1 MSDRARKRT
10 RRGAPL
16 HPSPA
21 AFTLD
26 GSALANVALLD
37 GAEDPSSAIREALKI
52 GGRVFVGIELRDV
65 EVAELRQWLDDA
77 AHEGL
82 GFILGARL
90 ARRRRRRARKP
101 KGAA

>member
-1 MSDRARKRT
+1 MSRRARKRA
-10 RRGAPL
+10 RRGARL
-16 HPSPA
+16 QPSPA

-26 GSALANVALLD
+26 GSAIANVALVD
-37 GAEDPSSAIREALKI
+37 GADDPTSAIREASKI

-65 EVAELRQWLDDA
+65 EAAELRRWLEDA

-90 ARRRRRRARKP
+90 ARRRRTRARKP